1 MIRRFRNIIEHNL
14 PTKILALVIAVVLW
28 GYVMND
34 QNPTIEGSYTV
45 PLTVE
50 NQPDGYKVSQ
60 DVMTVK
66 IKVRGPRSLF
76 VSASRD
82 DFKAYVD
89 LKQAEEGQQSC
100 RVQTVLPYGFELIE
114 TNPDTVTVTLD
125 RIIQKKMKA
134 ELIVSGSAPPG
145 VAVGH
150 ITQDTEYVTLEGP
163 ASAIAEVSRVIG
175 YVGLANNNSDFSL
188 QVPLTAINTDGR
200 EVQGVRIVPSSLQ
213 VDVQLARGLTR
224 KVVSVQPVIG
234 SGLDKGY
241 EIANVKVDPSK
252 IEIAGSAEAIKNIT
266 TVNTKAVDLSG
277 ITKTTDKSVSLDL
290 PDGVT
295 VTTRDVSVHIEVRI
309 KPESGTGIT
318 GKK

>member
-34 QNPTIEGSYTV
+34 QNPTIEGRYTV

-114 TNPDTVTVTLD
+114 TNPDTVTV
-125 RIIQKKMKA
+125 
-134 ELIVSGSAPPG
+134 
-145 VAVGH
+145 
-150 ITQDTEYVTLEGP
+150 TEYVTLEGP

-295 VTTRDVSVHIEVRI
+295 VTNRDVSVHIEVRI